1 MLGRAISALRATTI
15 ARTAAIRTPLPTAG
29 INGVSKGAVSTKAF
43 GGAVRHMSLGCY
55 RRAASHQVTRSLSS
69 AAPAA
74 SASDAIRGLAGRH
87 LLRTDDYSPA
97 EFGAVVDLAL
107 ALKAAHADG
116 GRDDPANADVWTS
129 MRGQS
134 MAMIFQKRSTR
145 TRVSTETGIAKLGG
159 QGLFLS
165 ADDIQLGV
173 NESVRDS
180 ARVLCRFNDILL
192 ARVFGHGVVDELAR
206 ESAVPVINALSDLH
220 HPLQILAD
228 VMTLREHW
236 AAAGGTEGKTLAW
249 VGDGNNILHDL
260 LLAAPLTGMRVR
272 CATPTG
278 YEPDAGVVADARA
291 LFEREGV
298 HGGGDDGLLFTTDP
312 KEAVQGADVVV
323 TDTWVSMGQEEEA
336 ARRLKDFAGYEV
348 THELMVDG
356 GANDGWCFLHCLPRH
371 PEEVS
376 DAVFYDEARS
386 LVWQEAE
393 NRMWTVM
400 AVMLAQVGRAPLRL
414 LE

>member
-1 MLGRAISALRATTI
+1 
-15 ARTAAIRTPLPTAG
+15 
-29 INGVSKGAVSTKAF
+29 
-43 GGAVRHMSLGCY
+43 MSLGCY
-55 RRAASHQVTRSLSS
+55 RRATTHQVARSLSS
-69 AAPAA
+69 ATPGSATTTTTVSAA
-74 SASDAIRGLAGRH
+74 DAIRALEGRH
-87 LLRTDDYSPA
+87 LLRTDDYSA
-97 EFGAVVDLAL
+97 DEFAAVVDLAL

-116 GRDDPANADVWTS
+116 GRDDPANEDVWTS

-272 CATPTG
+272 CATPAG

-291 LFEREGV
+291 LFDREGGA
-298 HGGGDDGLLFTTDP
+298 GGDGLLFTHDP
-312 KEAVQGADVVV
+312 KEAVHGADVVV
-323 TDTWVSMGQEEEA
+323 TDTWVSMGQEEET

-348 THELMVDG
+348 THELMADG

-400 AVMLAQVGRAPLRL
+400 AVMLAQAGRAPLRL
-414 LE
+414 IE